1 LAREK
6 LKDFLNQKG
15 SNSDM
20 ISYIRTESPDGLG
33 VDPGTGEE
41 LLDLKNDIK
50 GLLGDYVRFIMEDAN
65 NEYLPNPGNEL
76 ASPSKKGDDLVLA
89 DLQGFEKVHVPQGT
103 ELKSKLNEYS
113 NSGKFDDLG
122 TLIDKVG
129 KNFSNHEKLKE
140 IQGSALSAY
149 GATLTSPS
157 GENNNIVQATQ
168 QMFLKNNRFA
178 NVGDEEAKAFA
189 EKPVDPKQF
198 ESEKDSNEGSIVV
211 QNKFGQYDK
220 DLNKTSLDGIKKIGA
235 SILLKSS
242 GFSGGSTPGESD
254 DVNDVIDGI
263 NDLTSKNLDVNSGF
277 TKIDFNMIRPK
288 NAKGFPEDIS
298 GNSVRDN
305 RGEWVN
311 TDPEANSSKTF
322 GSTYNS
328 EFKFTGNTIKLHK
341 MQAAISMIAVKNVGK
356 IFYESL
362 IATLRESDKVD
373 LINSGESYQTANPE
387 GDLLEHILGK
397 SKSLQS
403 SQLQFNV
410 FSSLLANTTH
420 SYGAAVNQGI
430 KEIFGEPFNSNNK
443 TLISNSKNISQSP
456 GFWIAVARSVLK
468 SFDNIQ
474 SNLTGLDNLNS
485 NELFLVYKDIVE
497 SNKFIQFFNT
507 MAIIGDVSL
516 LSNNSV
522 VSQAGNVKD
531 VDLIPDTN
539 SIPGK
544 SRKKNGRYKNELS
557 WNQDASPSMYLL
569 PVNIIRAASRLSNT
583 ARGES
588 PVRAMFGSK
597 LVENTY
603 TGLDVD
609 GSYNRIPNEV
619 VKIVEDKLDAE
630 YVPFYIQD
638 LRTNEIISFNAFLD
652 RLTDNIT
659 PNYTGVSSYGRMDDV
674 QIYQSTSRTLSVG
687 FTVYSTN
694 REDFDS
700 MWYKINKFVT
710 LLYPQW
716 TPGTMVSNADN
727 SKFYQPFSQVIG
739 ASPIVR
745 LRIGDVVKS
754 NYSRFGLA
762 RVFGIG
768 DNNVSTM
775 TNDYLYG
782 GATKL
787 AAVTKKIYDIY
798 SEVILKLWLLAAGSP
813 HSSISAGFGL
823 SGDRAGAKAKISKN
837 FAKKASMQSLVNSE
851 DLFGQGGIVNGF
863 ANPLTVNELMNQLI
877 DPNTDLTNPKLGFKD
892 NTSSLGA
899 LRQVF
904 LKPNVN
910 LGYLGSDGKKY
921 LINRKVRARV
931 IQKGKLSDMSDNIS
945 SGKIGY
951 KILCVGPGT
960 PKNLLNS
967 GETLIV
973 KHEDIYPDP
982 KLLFNASYTG
992 LGLVASDPVVG
1003 AADLFVAQKNLIE
1016 NALNL
1021 GIPAETFDFARTFL
1035 LRQEGFFMTP
1045 EVNPYVRAFET
1056 TKGRGIAGVIKSVQF
1071 DWLSDFPWE
1080 TDYNSRAPIG
1090 CKISF
1095 SFDVIHDLPP
1105 GIDHSGYNKAPL
1117 YNVGGIMKNISGDVY
1132 SDDGRVSESN
1142 FRKAGEATSRIKGEN
1157 NR

>member
-20 ISYIRTESPDGLG
+20 ISYVRTEAPDGIG

-41 LLDLKNDIK
+41 LLDLNNDLK

-65 NEYLPNPGNEL
+65 NDFLPNPGNEL

-103 ELKSKLNEYS
+103 ELKSKLNENS
-113 NSGKFDDLG
+113 NSGKFDDLS

-129 KNFSNHEKLKE
+129 KNFSNQEKLKE
-140 IQGSALSAY
+140 IQGRPLSKQ
-149 GATLTSPS
+149 GETLVSPS
-157 GENNNIVQATQ
+157 GENNDIVKATQ

-178 NVGDEEAKAFA
+178 NVDDEKSKAFA

-198 ESEKDSNEGSIVV
+198 EMEKDSNEGSVV
-211 QNKFGQYDK
+211 IQNKFGQYDK
-220 DLNKTSLDGIKKIGA
+220 DLNKTNLDGIKKIGA

-242 GFSGGSTPGESD
+242 GFSAGSTPGESD
-254 DVNDVIDGI
+254 NVDDVIASI
-263 NDLTSKNLDVNSGF
+263 NDLTSNNLDVNSGF
-277 TKIDFNMIRPK
+277 TKIDFNIIRPK

-305 RGEWVN
+305 RGEWIN
-311 TDPEANSSKTF
+311 ADPDSINSKTF

-328 EFKFTGNTIKLHK
+328 EFRFTGNTIKLHK
-341 MQAAISMIAVKNVGK
+341 IQAAISMIAVKNVGK
-356 IFYESL
+356 IFYEGL
-362 IATLRESDKVD
+362 ISTLREADKID
-373 LINSGESYQTANPE
+373 LIKSGEEYQTANPE
-387 GDLLEHILGK
+387 GDLLSHIMGK
-397 SKSLQS
+397 SRSLQS
-403 SQLQFNV
+403 SKLQFNV
-410 FSSLLANTTH
+410 FSNLLANTTH
-420 SYGAAVNQGI
+420 NYGSAVNQGI
-430 KEIFGEPFNSNNK
+430 KEIFGEPFESNS
-443 TLISNSKNISQSP
+443 LDSIANSKNISQSP

-474 SNLTGLDNLNS
+474 SNITGLDSLNS
-485 NELFLVYKDIVE
+485 NELFLVYKDIIE
-497 SNKFIQFFNT
+497 SNKFIQFFNA

-522 VSQAGNVKD
+522 TSEAGNVRD

-557 WNQDASPSMYLL
+557 WNQDSSPSMYLL

-583 ARGES
+583 VRGES

-603 TGLDVD
+603 TGIDVD

-619 VKIVEDKLDAE
+619 VKIVEDKLEAE

-638 LRTNEIISFNAFLD
+638 LRTNEIVSFKAFLD
-652 RLTDNIT
+652 RLTDTIT

-674 QIYQSTSRTLSVG
+674 QIYQSTSRSLSVG
-687 FTVYSTN
+687 FTMYATN
-694 REDFDS
+694 KEDFDS

-727 SKFYQPFSQVIG
+727 SKFYQPFSQVVG

-745 LRIGDVVKS
+745 IRIGDIVKS
-754 NYSRFGLA
+754 NYSRFGLS

-768 DNNVSTM
+768 DNNVSPM
-775 TNDYLYG
+775 SDDYLYG
-782 GATKL
+782 GTSKF
-787 AAVTKKIYDIY
+787 AAISKKVYDIY
-798 SEVILKLWLLAAGSP
+798 TEVILKLWLLGAGSP
-813 HSSISAGFGL
+813 QSAISVAFGSAGE
-823 SGDRAGAKAKISKN
+823 SANSQVKIAKN
-837 FAKKASMQSLVNSE
+837 FAKKISMQGLASQE
-851 DLFGQGGIVNGF
+851 DLFGQGSIINGF
-863 ANPLTVNELMNQLI
+863 ANPLAVNELMNQLV
-877 DPNTDLTNPKLGFKD
+877 DPNTDPSNPKLGFKGD
-892 NTSSLGA
+892 TDSLGA
-899 LRQVF
+899 LRQVY

-910 LGYLGSDGKKY
+910 LGYLCTNGKKY
-921 LINRKVRARV
+921 LINRKIKVRV
-931 IQKGKLSDMSDNIS
+931 VEKGRLSDISNKFSSD
-945 SGKIGY
+945 KIGY
-951 KILCVGPGT
+951 RVLCVDPASPSG
-960 PKNLLNS
+960 LLDS
-967 GETLIV
+967 GESLIV

-992 LGLVASDPVVG
+992 LGLVASDPLVG
-1003 AADLFVAQKNLIE
+1003 AADTAVAQGKIIE

-1021 GIPAETFDFARTFL
+1021 GIPADTIDWARTFT
-1035 LRQEGFFMTP
+1035 LRQEGFFMLP
-1045 EVNPYVRAFET
+1045 EINPYVRAFDT
-1056 TKGRGIAGVIKSVQF
+1056 TKGRGLAGVIKSVQF

-1080 TDYNSRAPIG
+1080 TDFNSRAPIG

-1095 SFDVIHDLPP
+1095 QFDVIHDLPP
-1105 GIDHSGYNKAPL
+1105 GMDHSGYNKAPL
-1117 YNVGGIMKNISGDVY
+1117 YNVGGIMRNISGDVY
-1132 SDDGRVSESN
+1132 SDDGRSAEFN
-1142 FRKAGEATSRIKGEN
+1142 FRNAGKNTSRVKGEN